1 MLTSYKNH
9 GNDHFPRVYPIN
21 IPFIS
26 HWITIKWV
34 FPRLKKPMGFSS
46 FSFFEDSDSEGD
58 VEIRPED
65 HVFVAA
71 SCDEL
76 GKLGRRGTYHG
87 NMMENDGNP
96 VWYITHR
103 IHVCY
108 IWGYYS
114 IYMGM
119 DQYLLIPFLVG
130 WTSINPSYLGV
141 HQGYK
146 VLTHCHMM
154 ENDGNPIWYIM
165 IYCDRY
171 IICINWY

>member
-114 IYMGM
+114 IYIYGYGSIPINTIFSGM
-119 DQYLLIPFLVG
+119 NIHKSQLSGGSPGVQGFDTLPYDG
-130 WTSINPSYLGV
+130 KWWKSY
-141 HQGYK
+141 
-146 VLTHCHMM
+146 
-154 ENDGNPIWYIM
+154 M
-165 IYCDRY
+165 IYNDILR
-171 IICINWY
+171 